1 MCENTCDISIIVP
14 IFNVEA
20 WLSRCLNS
28 IYQQTYRN
36 FEVLLIDDGST
47 DNSSGICINFLKKD
61 SRFKYFRKKN
71 GGLSDARNYGL
82 DRAKGKYI
90 IFIDS
95 DDYIE
100 PEYVKTLY
108 SNIQNT
114 NADVAICGFNRVN
127 ENGKLIDSNNLYIT
141 NKELLNGEEV
151 IELSFDNKNNG
162 WALACAWNKIYNKKL
177 FNDNLRFEKNRYYED
192 GYIFPHLFLRV
203 KKAVIIHQSLYNYV
217 QRNNSIM
224 HSNMNIKKITDDN
237 YSMISWIEL
246 FKNVNSKL
254 YLLSIR
260 KYKNWILTKWCENRE
275 LLIDNNLENSFQK
288 QYRKYAKIDCP
299 DNLKLKIKDKIA
311 SVNLDIFYFIKN
323 ILK

>member
-1 MCENTCDISIIVP
+1 MCENTCDISIVVP

-28 IYQQTYRN
+28 IHQQTYRN

-47 DNSSGICINFLKKD
+47 DNSSSICKNFLKKD

-82 DRAKGKYI
+82 DCAKGKYI

-108 SNIQNT
+108 SNIQDT

-151 IELSFDNKNNG
+151 IESSFDNKNNG
-162 WALACAWNKIYNKKL
+162 WALQYANELLADNKDIVM
-177 FNDNLRFEKNRYYED
+177 EAVMED
-192 GYIFPHLFLRV
+192 YSALKWASTRLKRD
-203 KKAVIIHQSLYNYV
+203 KELA
-217 QRNNSIM
+217 IM
-224 HSNMNIKKITDDN
+224 AIKKCDKAIKYVDRDLQIDDEIIN
-237 YSMISWIEL
+237 IYLRSCYEENFDFQYGVTNTLKNEYERLLKEQRLIIKKQKKIRCLLMYIEPSYVR
-246 FKNVNSKL
+246 N
-254 YLLSIR
+254 ID
-260 KYKNWILTKWCENRE
+260 ERE
-275 LLIDNNLENSFQK
+275 
-288 QYRKYAKIDCP
+288 KI
-299 DNLKLKIKDKIA
+299 KLKK
-311 SVNLDIFYFIKN
+311 
-323 ILK
+323 